1 MYVVAQGFCFCSVVH
16 SFGSPNKITI
26 IGPDGPTYIFGWFLP
41 RVPKYR
47 CTWPPY
53 LATGKT
59 VSSCMRFDSALSF
72 KESTDIAPLAL
83 FNFSCFFIRHGYLNC
98 NFENYQSKNHSKNL
112 KQNRGLT
119 EDLYHYRYSYIG
131 FSYGLLFVNL
141 ILSTKLIIS
150 K

>member
-1 MYVVAQGFCFCSVVH
+1 MHDSSINKIQFMYVVAQGFCFCSAVH

-26 IGPDGPTYIFGWFLP
+26 TGPDGPTYIFGWFLP

-72 KESTDIAPLAL
+72 KESTGIAPLAL

-98 NFENYQSKNHSKNL
+98 NFENYQTIL
-112 KQNRGLT
+112 KIWNKTGDYKIYYLNETLWKIRVF
-119 EDLYHYRYSYIG
+119 I
-131 FSYGLLFVNL
+131 LL
-141 ILSTKLIIS
+141 
-150 K
+150 